1 MEDSRDMA
9 ENENMKDNHIDSQ
22 NTEIADGVSVTVN
35 MRVKYM
41 YSFLFQHVHRSLQGL
56 IGVGISLAALV
67 MFFMSIGKNVDG
79 TRMFIMLVIGLL
91 FTVINPILLLFRA
104 ARQVT
109 LSPVYKQPLTYVF
122 TEQGMTV
129 KQGEQSQFM
138 EWKKLVMVRKTASV
152 LILYTNRNSGS
163 ILAFQ
168 ELGEQKDAVIRIIT
182 EGCHMAGIKR
192 IPKSMRCIEKQEFI

>member
-1 MEDSRDMA
+1 MSDLQDITENVNSDRD
-9 ENENMKDNHIDSQ
+9 EN
-22 NTEIADGVSVTVN
+22 ADGVSVTVN

-41 YSFLFQHVHRSLQGL
+41 YSFLFQHVHRSVQGL
-56 IGVGISLAALV
+56 IGVGISVAALV
-67 MFFMSIGKNVDG
+67 MFFASIGKNVDG

-104 ARQVT
+104 AKQVA

-122 TEQGMTV
+122 SEQGMTV

-138 EWKKLVMVRKTASV
+138 EWSRLVMVRKTASV

-163 ILAFQ
+163 ILAYQ
-168 ELGEQKDAVIRIIT
+168 ELGEKKDEVIRLIT
-182 EGCHMAGIKR
+182 EGCRSAGIKR
-192 IPKSMRCIEKQEFI
+192 VPKSMR

>member
-1 MEDSRDMA
+1 MEYSRDMA

-22 NTEIADGVSVTVN
+22 NTEIEDGVSVTVN

-91 FTVINPILLLFRA
+91 FTVINPILILFRA

-122 TEQGMTV
+122 TEQGITV
-129 KQGEQSQFM
+129 KQGEQSQFV

-168 ELGEQKDAVIRIIT
+168 ELGEKKDEVIRLIT
-182 EGCHMAGIKR
+182 EGCRAAGIKR
-192 IPKSMRCIEKQEFI
+192 VPKSMR

>member
-1 MEDSRDMA
+1 MSDLQDIT
-9 ENENMKDNHIDSQ
+9 ENVNSDGGEN
-22 NTEIADGVSVTVN
+22 ADGVSVTVN

-41 YSFLFQHVHRSLQGL
+41 YSFLFQHVHRSVQGL
-56 IGVGISLAALV
+56 IGVGISAAALV
-67 MFFMSIGKNVDG
+67 MFFASIGKNVDG

-104 ARQVT
+104 AKQVA

-122 TEQGMTV
+122 SEQGMTV

-138 EWKKLVMVRKTASV
+138 EWSKLVMVRKTASV

-163 ILAFQ
+163 ILAYH
-168 ELGEQKDAVIRIIT
+168 ELGEKKDEVIRMIA
-182 EGCHMAGIKR
+182 EGCRAAGIKR
-192 IPKSMRCIEKQEFI
+192 VPKSMR